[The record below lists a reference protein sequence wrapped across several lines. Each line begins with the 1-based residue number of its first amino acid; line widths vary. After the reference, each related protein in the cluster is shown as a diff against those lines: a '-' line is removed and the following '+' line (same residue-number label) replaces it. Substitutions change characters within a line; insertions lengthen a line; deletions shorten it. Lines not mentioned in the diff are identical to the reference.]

1 VIDGG
6 VGSTFVSGGGGSNT
20 FFLDGR
26 ATGISWST
34 ITDFQLDQDRA
45 TIWGWKQGVSRVA
58 AFEANGGA
66 AGFSGLTLHFENLLP
81 DNAASGA
88 TNANFNSITLTGK
101 TLQDFGA
108 SSLTELNQQIASGS
122 NSHFLVGQTSDAY
135 GEHGYLFIS

>member
-1 VIDGG
+1 LTGG

-26 ATGISWST
+26 AAGVSWST
-34 ITDFQLDQDRA
+34 IRDFQFGQDKA

-66 AGFSGLTLHFENLLP
+66 AGYSGLTLHFQHLLP
-81 DNAASGA
+81 DGA
-88 TNANFNSITLTGK
+88 GADARNYSFNSITLTGK

-108 SSLTELNQQIASGS
+108 SSVAELNQQIASGS
-122 NSHFLVGQTSDAY
+122 NSHFLVGQTNDAY